1 MEFSKKQ
8 KSLFLLSAT
17 SLAVAVGF
25 STFIIVDENMATA
38 SLIQDNNSKAVCYN
52 KNTGLNYFSLN
63 KALEQVKPNEEIYVY
78 PNQTLTIES
87 NLIIPEGT
95 SLILPFEGETYS
107 LSVSDVST
115 SNNRDTSDSEITT
128 YRKTLLNLRNGAD
141 IYVEPG
147 ANLYIGGEFFTRGN
161 SGKYTEINL
170 GPSSSIECEGN
181 LFCYGYIKE
190 DFETFISSNSNDSGD
205 KFSNAN
211 DYDRYVS
218 IKEGGYLEYPLAI
231 YDGLSGGRLK
241 ALLDAGV
248 CPITAFN
255 FPMIQTYCSFD
266 YGSKVTAL
274 ARVSAISMSI
284 EQKVEI
290 ISTSDA
296 NEISIFKMNE
306 NSSIDI
312 EYIPLNP
319 KFTKPGLGS
328 NVTQNNYD
336 YSKIFFDGD
345 IDINRLYFSIT
356 GVGEIDTSKMFL
368 PISYNFH
375 LYVNQESNIN
385 VLYDVKFLPGSFLY
399 LDINSKLNINKNL
412 AFYKNDSLSI
422 VTTDDGVVYPNNMG
436 DARFINNGN
445 IILNEGS
452 NIGGLIEHNNE
463 GNDIKSTID
472 ASASTNE
479 TFSVS
484 SPEGT
489 SLKEVILP
497 GTVYT
502 YNESSQ
508 ELEEKQFEGQ
518 QVIYSAYRS
527 PDLYYWEGRF
537 TSAYDLNIFVN
548 DSYQYNIYDYTVYL
562 ADDSN
567 GANERAISSTITGPN
582 ATNLALSI
590 EEGSYLRIDINRE
603 ERATLN
609 SSIEIDSSA
618 YYYVDKDFNVEISPS
633 EGVQVKIA
641 TSGNSG
647 AGHVEYKVY
656 ESNTNIIDNSWMLV
670 GETSTGS
677 LTTYVTK
684 GYYFYFTTHSSYGYH
699 FTDKIYYIDGVQTG
713 THGNNINL
721 CNDVVYEATGNY
733 SFEFGWNFC
742 FEKGTLITTNRGL
755 IKVEDLQKDD
765 LILSYNHFVGRFEYQ
780 PINIVINHGLSVCQ
794 VMNLYFDDGSKI
806 TFIGEHGLFNL
817 SRNQYSSFTIDNYEQ
832 FIGEK
837 FVKVEDGVIK
847 PITLTYVTVDRKIT
861 ESYTCLS
868 RYNLNCITNDLLS
881 ISSDLHGLYNIFKY
895 NDNLMYDPLDVKES
909 IEKYGLFEAS
919 EFKDVLEEKYFD
931 YYNVKYLKISIG
943 KGLMTYQDIMR
954 YIEEELY
961 GLINSGEAPIH

>member
-1 MEFSKKQ
+1 MDFSKKQ

-17 SLAVAVGF
+17 SLAVSVGF

-115 SNNRDTSDSEITT
+115 SSNRDINDGGITS

-205 KFSNAN
+205 KFSNAD
-211 DYDRYVS
+211 DYDRYVK

-274 ARVSAISMSI
+274 TRVSAVGVNI

-290 ISTSDA
+290 ISTSGA

-345 IDINRLYFSIT
+345 IDINRLYFSIS

-375 LYVNQESNIN
+375 LYVGQESNIN
-385 VLYDVKFLPGSFLY
+385 VLHDVKFLPGSFLY
-399 LDINSKLNINKNL
+399 LDTNSKLNIHKNL

-472 ASASTNE
+472 ASTATNE

-489 SLKEVILP
+489 SLKEVIIP

-508 ELEEKQFEGQ
+508 ELEEKQFGGQ
-518 QVIYSAYRS
+518 QVVYSAYRS

-537 TSAYDLNIFVN
+537 TSSYNLNIFVN
-548 DSYQYNIYDYTVYL
+548 DSYQYNIYEYTVYL

-567 GANERAISSTITGPN
+567 GANERPISSTITGPN
-582 ATNLALSI
+582 ANNLPLSI

-647 AGHVEYKVY
+647 AGNVEYKVY
-656 ESNTNIIDNSWMLV
+656 ESNTNIIDDSWTLV
-670 GETSTGS
+670 GETATGS
-677 LTTYVTK
+677 LTTYVIK
-684 GYYFYFTTHSSYGYH
+684 GYYFYFTTYSKYGYF

-713 THGNNINL
+713 THGNKFDL

-733 SFEFGWNFC
+733 SFEFGWDSC
-742 FEKGTLITTNRGL
+742 FEKGTVVQTKRGKT
-755 IKVEDLQKDD
+755 KVENIQKND
-765 LILSYNHFVGRFEYQ
+765 LILSLNHFSGKYEYK
-780 PINIVINHGLSVCQ
+780 PIAALIEHGEKVYQVIE
-794 VMNLYFDDGSKI
+794 LYFDDDSYIG
-806 TFIGEHGLFNL
+806 FIENHGLFDLTLN
-817 SRNQYSSFTIDNYEQ
+817 RYVDFTLDNYFKYIGHK
-832 FIGEK
+832 FIKYENNTEK
-837 FVKVEDGVIK
+837 V
-847 PITLTYVTVDRKIT
+847 ITLTKVKINEKLT
-861 ESYTCLS
+861 NSYTLVS
-868 RYNLNCITNDLLS
+868 SENLNCVANNLLNLTTVLYG
-881 ISSDLHGLYNIFKY
+881 IYNIFDYDDNHCFIKEQVE
-895 NDNLMYDPLDVKES
+895 NDLA
-909 IEKYGLFEAS
+909 KYGAYNYED
-919 EFKDVLEEKYFD
+919 FKGKINEKIFIDYGFKYFK
-931 YYNVKYLKISIG
+931 VAIG
-943 KGLMTYQDIMR
+943 KRILTEDILDF
-954 YIEEELY
+954 YINWLFSC
-961 GLINSGEAPIH
+961 IKNGEAKIY